1 MKKSIAIFTTH
12 PIQYQAPLFKYLSQK
27 KHIDLNIFFASDQGI
42 NKKKV
47 DTGFTK
53 KFAWNIN
60 LLNGYKYKF
69 IGDNNVKV
77 SSFFLRSKNI
87 KRIISDSNFQVIII
101 FGWSSIFFL
110 QVVFWSLFYRK
121 SLILRSESS
130 ILEKNNLIK
139 KILKKIILFN
149 FFKIFRK
156 ILYIGKNNL
165 DFYLKY
171 GVPRSKLIYSPYSV
185 DNDFFSHKDDRTINK
200 LKKKYNCQN
209 KIIYLFSGKFIQRK
223 NPLFLLRVINQINLL
238 RKKNNNFFI
247 FIGDGLEKEKCIEYS
262 KKNNINNVVFLG
274 FVNQKQIVNY
284 YSLADFLILPSK
296 FETWGLVVNEA
307 MAASTGC
314 IVTSSVGCARDLV
327 REGTNGF
334 IYRSDDN
341 KELVKIIL
349 GIKKKN
355 VKFMKKSSFKII
367 KNYSIRFTSYGFLK
381 AFKNI

>member
-1 MKKSIAIFTTH
+1 MKKNIAIFTTH
-12 PIQYQAPLFKYLSQK
+12 PIQYQAPLFKYLSK
-27 KHIDLNIFFASDQGI
+27 KKNIDLNIFFASDQGI
-42 NKKKV
+42 DKEKV
-47 DTGFTK
+47 DNGFAK
-53 KFAWNIN
+53 KFAWNVN

-69 IGDNNVKV
+69 IGDDEVKV
-77 SSFFLRSKNI
+77 DSFFLRSKKI
-87 KRIISDSNFQVIII
+87 KKIISSSNFQVIII
-101 FGWSSIFFL
+101 FGWNNIFFL
-110 QVVFWSLFYRK
+110 QVIFWSLFYRK

-130 ILEKNNLIK
+130 ILEKNNKIK
-139 KILKKIILFN
+139 KILKKFILFY
-149 FFKIFRK
+149 FFKIFKK

-185 DNDFFSHKDDRTINK
+185 DNDFFSQKNK
-200 LKKKYNCQN
+200 RIISKFKKKYNCKS

-223 NPLFLLRVINQINLL
+223 NPLAILRVVNKINLL

-247 FIGDGLEKEKCIEYS
+247 FIGDGYEKEKCLEYS

-284 YSLADFLILPSK
+284 YHLADFIIVPSK

-327 REGTNGF
+327 KEGYNGF
-334 IYRSDDN
+334 IYRSEDFE
-341 KELVKIIL
+341 ELVKIIL
-349 GIKKKN
+349 SIKKKN
-355 VKFMKKSSFKII
+355 VKFMKKASFKII
-367 KNYSIRFTSYGFLK
+367 KSFSIKFTTSGFLK